1 MMRLLVLACMACA
14 CFTLSAQPRPELPH
28 REGGLIVQLA
38 EGISF
43 PDFAAAFRQTHP
55 QLPVP
60 LRRRALAPEHGFYLV
75 AVPPGSEQ
83 RLIAALQ
90 QMPQVHF
97 AQLDYELQVR
107 TTTPND
113 PLYAQQWALEAIGAP
128 QVWDLSTGGV
138 TPSQHQIV
146 IGVVDGGFDI
156 WHEDLLANI
165 WVNPH
170 EIPDDQIDND
180 DNGYVDDRY
189 GWNFITDSPEHQ
201 VDNSLPNPNHGNNV
215 CGVIGAEGN
224 NALGVA
230 GLNWQVKILPMEG
243 RYVSEIVEAF
253 AYAAALRTRYN
264 DSGGTAG
271 AFVVAVNGSL
281 GIDRVWCE
289 ELPAWQAMYDV
300 LGQAGILSVAAT
312 SNDSLDVDE
321 KGDMPTTCPS
331 EFLIT
336 VTASDEYDRHVK
348 SGYGATSI
356 DLAAPGRNIATTA
369 NDNAYS
375 TGQGGTSM
383 AAPFVAGAIGLLYAM
398 PSPQLETLALQDPPA
413 AARLV
418 RDALLET
425 VAPVP
430 NLEGKSVT
438 GGRLDLWQAMRY
450 LHAWTIARQDERQ
463 SGDFF
468 FQYTGFEGVLR
479 VWPNPYAGGELHIA
493 YATSSFQPV
502 LLYVYD
508 MQGRLMYRKEQTPIP
523 FEPQTIRIPEAADWP
538 PGVYVA
544 ALKSQIHPP
553 ITRRIV
559 KTP

>member
-1 MMRLLVLACMACA
+1 MA
-14 CFTLSAQPRPELPH
+14 
-28 REGGLIVQLA
+28 
-38 EGISF
+38 
-43 PDFAAAFRQTHP
+43 
-55 QLPVP
+55 
-60 LRRRALAPEHGFYLV
+60 
-75 AVPPGSEQ
+75 
-83 RLIAALQ
+83 AALQ
-90 QMPQVHF
+90 QMPQVRL
-97 AQLDYELQVR
+97 AQLDYEVYPR

-113 PLYAQQWALEAIGAP
+113 PLYTQQWALEAIGAP
-128 QVWDLSTGGV
+128 EVWDLSTGG
-138 TPSQHQIV
+138 TTSSQYEIV

-156 WHEDLLANI
+156 WHEDLAANI
-165 WVNPH
+165 WTNPH
-170 EIPDDQIDND
+170 EIPGDQLDND
-180 DNGYVDDRY
+180 DNGYVDDLH
-189 GWNFITDSPEHQ
+189 GWNFIADSPEHQ
-201 VDNSLPNPNHGNNV
+201 VDNGLPNPHHGNNV
-215 CGVIGAEGN
+215 CGVIGAAGDN
-224 NALGVA
+224 GLGVA
-230 GLNWQVKILPMEG
+230 GVNWRVKMLPMEG

-253 AYAAALRTRYN
+253 AYAAALRARYN
-264 DSGGTAG
+264 ASGGAAG

-312 SNDSLDVDE
+312 TNDSLDVDE
-321 KGDMPTTCPS
+321 EGDMPTTCPS

-369 NDNAYS
+369 NDNTYS

-398 PSPQLETLALQDPPA
+398 PSPELETLALEDPPV

-425 VAPVP
+425 VASVS
-430 NLEGKSVT
+430 NLGGKSVT

-450 LHAWTIARQDERQ
+450 LHAWTIAHHDERRN
-463 SGDFF
+463 GDFF

-479 VWPNPYAGGELHIA
+479 VWPNPYAGGELYVT
-493 YATSSFQPV
+493 YAASSFESV
-502 LLYVYD
+502 TLYVYD
-508 MQGRLMYRKEQTPIP
+508 VQGRLVYQKEQATTP
-523 FEPQTIRIPEAADWP
+523 FEPQTIPIPEAADWP
-538 PGVYVA
+538 AGVYVA
-544 ALKSQIHPP
+544 ALKSRVHPP